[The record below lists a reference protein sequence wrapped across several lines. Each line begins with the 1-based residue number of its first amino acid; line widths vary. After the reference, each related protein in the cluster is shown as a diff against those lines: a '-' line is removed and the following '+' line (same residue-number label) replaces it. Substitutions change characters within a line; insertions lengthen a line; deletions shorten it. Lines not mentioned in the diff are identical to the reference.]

1 MRRRQF
7 LALIG
12 GAAAAWPLAAGAE
25 QAALPVIGFLN
36 GASPDSY
43 ADRVRAFQEGLGET
57 GYFERRNVVIEF
69 RWARGEYDRLTELV
83 TDLVQ
88 RRVAVI
94 VTNGPSVLAA
104 KAATE
109 KIPIVF
115 VMAGDPV
122 SRGLIASL
130 NHPGGNLTGV
140 TNLNLELGAKAPGAT
155 AATASKSDERCN
167 TSSTQP
173 IQMPKLSQRTCRRQ
187 AAPSTCR
194 SKVLHASAEADFEPV
209 FATLKQRQAA
219 GLVIGTDPFF
229 NSQSKQLAVFAT
241 RHDIPTIFQ
250 FREFAAAGGLM
261 SYGGNGT
268 DGFRQA
274 GIYTGRI
281 LNGEKP
287 ADLPVQQE
295 TKAELVVNLKT
306 AKALGIEVPPSLLAR
321 ADEVIE

>member
-1 MRRRQF
+1 MRRRDF
-7 LALIG
+7 IKLLG
-12 GAAAAWPLAAGAE
+12 GATAWPLVASAE

-43 ADRVRAFQEGLGET
+43 ADRVRAFHQGLGET
-57 GYFERRNVVIEF
+57 GYFERRNVLIEF
-69 RWARGEYDRLTELV
+69 RWARGEYEHLTELV
-83 TDLVQ
+83 TDLVR

-104 KAATE
+104 KAATQ

-122 SRGLIASL
+122 ARGLIARL

-140 TNLNLELGAKAPGAT
+140 TNLNLELGPKRLELLQQLLPRAT
-155 AATASKSDERCN
+155 SVATLINPTNPNADTLANDLRAAGRSLGL
-167 TSSTQP
+167 QV
-173 IQMPKLSQRTCRRQ
+173 Q
-187 AAPSTCR
+187 A
-194 SKVLHASAEADFEPV
+194 LHASAEADFEPV

-229 NSQSKQLAVFAT
+229 NSQSKQLAAWAT
-241 RHDIPTIFQ
+241 RYEIPTIFQ

-274 GIYTGRI
+274 GIYSGRI

-295 TKAELVVNLKT
+295 TRAELVINLKA
-306 AKALGIEVPPSLLAR
+306 AKALALDVPPSLLAR

>member
-1 MRRRQF
+1 
-7 LALIG
+7 
-12 GAAAAWPLAAGAE
+12 
-25 QAALPVIGFLN
+25 
-36 GASPDSY
+36 
-43 ADRVRAFQEGLGET
+43 
-57 GYFERRNVVIEF
+57 
-69 RWARGEYDRLTELV
+69 
-83 TDLVQ
+83 
-88 RRVAVI
+88 
-94 VTNGPSVLAA
+94 
-104 KAATE
+104 
-109 KIPIVF
+109 
-115 VMAGDPV
+115 
-122 SRGLIASL
+122 
-130 NHPGGNLTGV
+130 V
-140 TNLNLELGAKAPGAT
+140 TNLNLELGPKRLELLQQLLPRAT
-155 AATASKSDERCN
+155 SVATLINPTNPNAETLSKD
-167 TSSTQP
+167 
-173 IQMPKLSQRTCRRQ
+173 LQ
-187 AAPSTCR
+187 AAGR
-194 SKVLHASAEADFEPV
+194 SLNLQVQVLHASAEADFEPV

-295 TKAELVVNLKT
+295 TKAELVINLKT

>member
-1 MRRRQF
+1 MIGRREF
-7 LALIG
+7 ITLLG
-12 GAAAAWPLAAGAE
+12 GAAAWPLVARGE

-43 ADRVRAFQEGLGET
+43 ADRVRAFHQGLGET
-57 GYFERRNVVIEF
+57 GYFERRNVLIEF
-69 RWARGEYDRLTELV
+69 RWARGEYEHLTELV
-83 TDLVQ
+83 ADLVR

-94 VTNGPSVLAA
+94 VTNGPSVVAA

-140 TNLNLELGAKAPGAT
+140 TNLNLELGPKRLEFLQQLLPRAT
-155 AATASKSDERCN
+155 SVATLINPTNPNAATLANDLRAAGRSLGL
-167 TSSTQP
+167 QV
-173 IQMPKLSQRTCRRQ
+173 Q
-187 AAPSTCR
+187 A
-194 SKVLHASAEADFEPV
+194 LHASAEADFEPV
-209 FATLKQRQAA
+209 FATLKRSQVA

-229 NSQSKQLAVFAT
+229 NSQSKQLAAYAT
-241 RHDIPTIFQ
+241 RHEIPTIFQ

-274 GIYTGRI
+274 GIYSGRI

-295 TKAELVVNLKT
+295 TRAELVINLKA
-306 AKALGIEVPPSLLAR
+306 AKTLALDVPPSLLAR

>member
-7 LALIG
+7 LALVG
-12 GAAAAWPLAAGAE
+12 GAAAACPLAASAE
-25 QAALPVIGFLN
+25 QVPLPVIGFLN

-57 GYFERRNVVIEF
+57 GYFERRNVIIEF

-83 TDLVQ
+83 NDLVH

-115 VMAGDPV
+115 VMAGDPI

-140 TNLNLELGAKAPGAT
+140 TNLNLELGPKRLELLQQLLPRAT
-155 AATASKSDERCN
+155 SVATLINPTNPNAETLSKD
-167 TSSTQP
+167 
-173 IQMPKLSQRTCRRQ
+173 LQ
-187 AAPSTCR
+187 AAGR
-194 SKVLHASAEADFEPV
+194 SLNLQVQVLHASAEADFEPV

-261 SYGGNGT
+261 SYGPSRT
-268 DGFRQA
+268 DGYRQC
-274 GIYTGRI
+274 GLYVTRI
-281 LNGEKP
+281 LKGERP
-287 ADLPVQQE
+287 GDMPVLQPS
-295 TKAELVVNLKT
+295 KFELVINLKA
-306 AKALGIEVPPSLLAR
+306 AKAVGLEVPPGLLGR
-321 ADEVIE
+321 ADEIIR